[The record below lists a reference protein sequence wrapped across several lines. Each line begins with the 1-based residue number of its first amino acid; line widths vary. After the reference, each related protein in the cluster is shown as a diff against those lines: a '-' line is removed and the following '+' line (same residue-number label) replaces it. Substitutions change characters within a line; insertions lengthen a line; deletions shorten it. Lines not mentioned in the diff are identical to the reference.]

1 VRFHSL
7 VGVFP
12 LIGLTF
18 IVTILRR
25 GRRWVRLLRVALE
38 TDGRVLPHEFTGAK
52 INDEPQFSVTLAY
65 KLSDGIER
73 TTAFKTVRSLNYSM
87 TAQS

>member
-1 VRFHSL
+1 M
-7 VGVFP
+7 
-12 LIGLTF
+12 
-18 IVTILRR
+18 TILRR
-25 GRRWVRLLRVALE
+25 GRRWIRLLRVGLE
-38 TDGRVLPHEFTGAK
+38 TGERVLPHEFTGTK
-52 INDEPQFSVTLAY
+52 INEEPQFSVILAY